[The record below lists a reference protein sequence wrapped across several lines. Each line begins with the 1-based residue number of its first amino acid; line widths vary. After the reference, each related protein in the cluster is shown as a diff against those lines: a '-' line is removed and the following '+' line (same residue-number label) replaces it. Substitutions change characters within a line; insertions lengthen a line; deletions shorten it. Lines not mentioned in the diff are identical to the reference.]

1 MRRHRA
7 IVALALA
14 VVALALLVA
23 ACGGGDENGDSTTA
37 DPAAPAPPSQGEAP
51 SVGALP
57 PEFVECM
64 AEQGYEIE
72 SSADVH
78 SAPPQV
84 LQQCF
89 GH

>member
-1 MRRHRA
+1 MMRARTL
-7 IVALALA
+7 VVLMLALVA
-14 VVALALLVA
+14 VVLALG
-23 ACGGGDENGDSTTA
+23 ACGGGDDEETTTS
-37 DPAAPAPPSQGEAP
+37 PAPTESPSGSPAPPSVGE
-51 SVGALP
+51 LP

-64 AEQGYEIE
+64 ADQGYEIE

>member
-1 MRRHRA
+1 VRLLRRA
-7 IVALALA
+7 VALSIA
-14 VVALALLVA
+14 LVA
-23 ACGGGDENGDSTTA
+23 ITLLIGACGEGDDDETTTPPATSTV
-37 DPAAPAPPSQGEAP
+37 APGATGPSDL
-51 SVGALP
+51 GALP
-57 PEFVECM
+57 PEFIECM

-78 SAPPQV
+78 STPPQV